1 MFCEHCEGCT
11 VLTCTARSSLVL
23 VSHDD
28 GSTELVSVQDTSEPH
43 ISTYKELEEGEGP
56 HLLIETLP
64 NTPCPSLSPPPVE
77 RLSEDSLEDRDSS
90 GLQTCSSPPQSLPA
104 IREANRQ
111 SYKQKLNSLNSH
123 LEMVDF
129 SGGDVVSDKVQCFI
143 YCSTT
148 CHAHSRKVLIRKVS

>member
-1 MFCEHCEGCT
+1 MHLDRLCDVCN
-11 VLTCTARSSLVL
+11 LVK
-23 VSHDD
+23 SD
-28 GSTELVSVQDTSEPH
+28 
-43 ISTYKELEEGEGP
+43 KESRECSQCNILQPIVKLEEGEGP
-56 HLLIETLP
+56 HLQIETLP
-64 NTPCPSLSPPPVE
+64 NTPSPSLSPPPVE
-77 RLSEDSLEDRDSS
+77 RVSEDSLEDRDSS

-148 CHAHSRKVLIRKVS
+148 CHAHNRKVLIRKVS